1 MNTPTKNLKA
11 KIQPN
16 EGEAED
22 SVPYQNKN
30 KVAQTSVGFLPNLSA
45 TIPQEGAPNIIP
57 ENGIKLVFDIKQA
70 SVYRSNKIYKFA
82 FHQNKMMFNFTGN
95 WWFVQTNLH

>member
-57 ENGIKLVFDIKQA
+57 EYGIKLEFDIKEGSEINIQD
-70 SVYRSNKIYKFA
+70 NI
-82 FHQNKMMFNFTGN
+82 
-95 WWFVQTNLH
+95 

>member
-57 ENGIKLVFDIKQA
+57 ENGIKLVFDII
-70 SVYRSNKIYKFA
+70 KIWIRFLIAKTKYISSHSITTK
-82 FHQNKMMFNFTGN
+82 
-95 WWFVQTNLH
+95 